1 MSLTASLP
9 VLQVLQMSVHHF
21 LQEKKIEAFIVKIGA
36 YKNNMLLMVKLISNL
51 VIVLFFFGTAN

>member
-1 MSLTASLP
+1 M
-9 VLQVLQMSVHHF
+9 LQVLQMSVHHF

>member
-36 YKNNMLLMVKLISNL
+36 YKNNTLLMVKLISNI

>member
-1 MSLTASLP
+1 
-9 VLQVLQMSVHHF
+9 MSVHHF

-51 VIVLFFFGTAN
+51 LLSCFSLALLIDKN